1 MNNFNKLLT
10 LLCRKAHLPAVVLL
24 ALMSGL
30 NAHADVAINETT
42 FPDANFRHFILNEL
56 FNDSYQQI
64 GADSVL
70 TDVEIADVSSMECS
84 YRHITSLKGIEY
96 FTALKSLYCND
107 NQLRS
112 LDVSKNTALIQL
124 HCHNNPLMS
133 LDVSKNTALEILDCN
148 YIELSS
154 LDVSKNTALTTL
166 ICSNNRLSSLD
177 VSNNTALKTLHCST
191 NQLRSLDVSKNT
203 ALENLRCV
211 GNDLT
216 TLDVSKNAALKEL
229 YCYSNQLTELDLS
242 NNPAISTLIY
252 QDQTRTLTAES
263 AVTPEGER
271 YYYLPLGN
279 YVNGVKSI
287 VERMTETNYWRVAS
301 KFDPSRV
308 LEWTSGG
315 HVSGVILLLTDVT
328 EDPTTKTASGTVKYK
343 YNVNN
348 SIDPN
353 GDLGYFILNWTAPM
367 PEGSTSGPAAL
378 ELNENLIRLQL
389 TQSYQLE
396 VETPNA
402 GEITWTSSNPE
413 VVQVDSTGRVTA
425 LKNGTA
431 IVKATTANGLSARC
445 GVWSYLRGDLNED
458 NKVDVADLN
467 EELNIIITQ

>member
-1 MNNFNKLLT
+1 MNKFIT
-10 LLCRKAHLPAVVLL
+10 LMAVLRRKAHLPAVALL
-24 ALMSGL
+24 ALLSGL
-30 NAHADVAINETT
+30 NAYADVAINETT

-56 FNDSYQQI
+56 FNGDYQQI

-84 YRHITSLKGIEY
+84 YRRITSLKGIEY
-96 FTALKSLYCND
+96 FTALRYLACEANE
-107 NQLRS
+107 LRS
-112 LDVSKNTALIQL
+112 LDLSKNTALIQL

-166 ICSNNRLSSLD
+166 NCSDNRLSSLD

-203 ALENLRCV
+203 ALENLHCI
-211 GNDLT
+211 GIELT

-229 YCYSNQLTELDLS
+229 HCYSNQLTELDLS
-242 NNPAISTLIY
+242 NNPAISTLDY
-252 QDQTRTLTAES
+252 QYQTRTLTAES

-279 YVNGVKSI
+279 YVNDVKSI

-367 PEGSTSGPAAL
+367 PEIPGPTAL
-378 ELNENLIRLQL
+378 ELNKKAIRLQL
-389 TQSYQLE
+389 GQSHQLE

-402 GEITWTSSNPE
+402 GEITWTSSNPQA
-413 VVQVDSTGRVTA
+413 VQVDSTGRVTA
-425 LKNGTA
+425 LKNGIAIITA
-431 IVKATTANGLSARC
+431 TAANGSSTWC
-445 GVWSYLRGDLNED
+445 SVYSYLRGDLNED